1 MPRTD
6 DDSWDIT
13 ESVGAT
19 ALGVAAA
26 RAAASQEETPLIADP
41 FARVFL
47 DAAGEGI
54 WTMWGSRLPDELVES
69 EPDLPARMRAMVD
82 YMACRTVFFD
92 EFFLAAAA
100 AGVRQVVILAAGLDA
115 RAWRLPWPGGTKVYE
130 LDQPKVLEFKSSTLA
145 QAGAKP
151 TAIQV
156 YVPVD
161 LRHDWPNTL
170 QQSGFDASAPSAW
183 SAEGLL
189 MFLPARAQDLLFERI
204 HTLCAPGS
212 RIAVEAISNDFL
224 KSDRLARQREQMQ
237 RVRAAA
243 AKLSST
249 EIPDFEQLWYLEER
263 SDVADWLRRHGWH
276 ADVQTAA
283 ELMDSHQRGVP
294 DELEDGAPE
303 ALFVT
308 GKRPSSP

>member
-13 ESVGAT
+13 DSVGAT

-26 RAAASQEETPLIADP
+26 RAAASQQETPLIADP

-54 WTMWGSRLPDELVES
+54 WNMSGSSLPDELVEA
-69 EPDLPARMRAMVD
+69 EPNLPARMRAMVD
-82 YMACRTVFFD
+82 YMACRTAFFD

-115 RAWRLPWPGGTKVYE
+115 RAWRLPWPGGTRVYE
-130 LDQPKVLEFKSSTLA
+130 LDQPKVLEFKSSTPA

-151 TAIQV
+151 RSIQV

-170 QQSGFDASAPSAW
+170 QQSGFDESAPSAW

-204 HTLCAPGS
+204 HTLGRIPTSSPRRRPMRHIAMIRKRS
-212 RIAVEAISNDFL
+212 RA
-224 KSDRLARQREQMQ
+224 
-237 RVRAAA
+237 VRAAPGIAQPCFCGGCLSCTGA
-243 AKLSST
+243 ARVWRPLSAVDRCESQWLQ
-249 EIPDFEQLWYLEER
+249 PNNRGRDSWRRRKPAACRPRCR
-263 SDVADWLRRHGWH
+263 SR
-276 ADVQTAA
+276 
-283 ELMDSHQRGVP
+283 
-294 DELEDGAPE
+294 
-303 ALFVT
+303 
-308 GKRPSSP
+308 